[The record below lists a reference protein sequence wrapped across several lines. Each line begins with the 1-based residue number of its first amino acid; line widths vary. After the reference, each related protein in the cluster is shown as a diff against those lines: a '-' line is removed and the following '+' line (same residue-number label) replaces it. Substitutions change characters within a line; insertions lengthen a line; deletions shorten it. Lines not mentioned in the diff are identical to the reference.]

1 MTVRIRLPTVLTR
14 AVEYLSASGEG
25 SPVSSRSTSCG
36 CSRLCFCFGGRGE
49 FGMWE
54 PMQLGPSSRL
64 WVSHSP
70 RRTSVAFPPPF
81 SERPRTKPGIE
92 ATLCPIWSRV
102 PLSPNP
108 VDLREE
114 SDWRYLQL
122 SDPWPDLELFRTL
135 PFDYTVHDPKY
146 EDASLICSHHQSAK
160 SKGQAPACLPCL
172 PGRGSSL

>member
-1 MTVRIRLPTVLTR
+1 
-14 AVEYLSASGEG
+14 
-25 SPVSSRSTSCG
+25 
-36 CSRLCFCFGGRGE
+36 
-49 FGMWE
+49 MWE

-64 WVSHSP
+64 WGSHSP

-92 ATLCPIWSRV
+92 AALCPVLSRV

-160 SKGQAPACLPCL
+160 SQGQAPACLPCL
-172 PGRGSSL
+172 PGRGSSLWKGEAARVRDVLRPLGALSERQHPARSGGNAEDTGGSVSRSGCPKGLG